1 MSTAPGRGATIE
13 DDPRAY
19 IAESRR
25 RALIEGR
32 TMPDRVDGAALFADI
47 SGFTPLTEALAGELG
62 ARRGAEELVANLN
75 RILAALIQDLHE
87 FEGDVIYFSGD
98 AITCW
103 IEGDDGS
110 RATACALA
118 MQERMTDVGLVTT
131 AGGTTVELAL
141 KVAVAVGAAR
151 RFVVGDPEEQLI
163 EVLAGGLVDDV
174 ALAESVATQGE
185 VVLDRSAVAR
195 LGDRVVLRE
204 TRALDGRE
212 FGVVDRLEVVVERTP
227 APQALEPVPDE
238 IARQWLLPTVY
249 DRLAT
254 GGGAMF
260 AELRTVYPMFI
271 RFGGID
277 YDEDPDAVARLD
289 AFIRRSQHILAAYGG
304 NLLQLTLGDKGAYLY
319 AVFGSP
325 RAHEDDAVRA
335 VSAAWDLQ
343 QTLRGRT
350 ADEQIQIGISTGR
363 VLSGTC
369 GHPLRRTFACLGDPV
384 NLAARLMS
392 KAGAGETL
400 ATGEVVAGGGERFS
414 WSELEPMRLK
424 GKSETVAAFSLS
436 AARERVTRRHERY
449 PLPMVGREEELA
461 QIDEAHRAAL
471 DGIRNVVGIMA
482 EAGLGKSRLVAEVVR
497 RMRAAGHRVVFGEAQ
512 AFGTNTSYLAWR
524 EPWHEIFGLE
534 EDPERTQ
541 IARVERTL
549 ADVNPSHVRRAPLL
563 ASLLGL
569 ELPDNEVTAAFDAKL
584 RKASLES
591 LLADVLRAEAERRPL
606 VIVLE
611 DCHWIDEASLDLFE
625 VLVRETAGLPVL
637 FIAAYR
643 PEIRDDLG
651 ARLRSVADFAQL
663 VLEELTPEAV
673 ERVVAAKIHQQ
684 YGAHVTPAGEV
695 IELIVERSG
704 GNPFYIEELIDFFR
718 LRNADLGDSSSV
730 AAVDLPDSLQS
741 LVLSRIDTLD
751 GPPRRTLKVAS
762 ILGREFIAPSLP
774 AVYPDLGTLGSV
786 GAALEL
792 LGEADLVT
800 RDRED
805 DDSWIFRHAVTRD
818 VAYES
823 IPFALRA
830 TLHEAAGAHFES
842 LDTGGFNLD
851 LVAHHYWYSENLDKK
866 IEYQR
871 RAGDA
876 AQAAYANGA
885 AIEYFERL
893 SQLVDDD
900 ERRAALL
907 KLGGVLELVGSWER
921 AETVEL
927 EALALAERSGVASAV
942 AWCEVALA
950 EVARK
955 QGRYD
960 EASGRLDR
968 AARLFGETD
977 DRAGKGRVFHL
988 GGTLAAQRGD
998 LDGARSLYEQSLK
1011 LRRELGDLAGA
1022 AAVLSN
1028 LGVVAEYSGDLEGS
1042 RHFHEQALEARTSI
1056 GDRWAIAVSNTN
1068 LGMIAVLQ
1076 KRFGA
1081 ARELFDTA
1089 MRLNSEVG
1097 DSWMVAVSHNNLGN
1111 AHRGLGDVEK
1121 ARSHYAASAEA
1132 YLAYGDRWAAAF
1144 LLEDISMLAATE
1156 NRPSVALEMLGAAD
1170 RMRQEIDT
1178 PRSEALEA
1186 ELQRWV
1192 VESSPGLDGGSDA
1205 RQRGRAMDLVA
1216 ALTAALAFCREP
1228 R

>member
-1 MSTAPGRGATIE
+1 
-13 DDPRAY
+13 
-19 IAESRR
+19 
-25 RALIEGR
+25 
-32 TMPDRVDGAALFADI
+32 MPDRVIGAALFADI

-103 IEGDDGS
+103 IDGDDGR

-118 MQERMTDVGLVTT
+118 MQERMAEVGLVTT

-141 KVAVAVGAAR
+141 KVAVAVGSAR

-163 EVLAGGLVDDV
+163 EVLAGSLVDDV
-174 ALAESVATQGE
+174 AIAESAAGQGE
-185 VVLDRSAVAR
+185 VVLDRSAVVG

-204 TRALDGRE
+204 TRTLDGRE
-212 FGVVDRLEVVVERTP
+212 FGVVDRLDTVVERAQ
-227 APQALEPVPDE
+227 APQVLEPVPEE

-254 GGGAMF
+254 GGSAMF
-260 AELRTVYPMFI
+260 AELRTVFPMFI

-277 YDEDPDAVARLD
+277 YDGDPDAAAELD
-289 AFIRRSQHILAAYGG
+289 GFIRRSQHILAAYGG

-325 RAHEDDAVRA
+325 RAYEDDALRA
-335 VSAAWDLQ
+335 VSAAWELQ
-343 QTLRGRT
+343 SSLDGRS
-350 ADEQIQIGISTGR
+350 ASEQVQIGISTGR

-400 ATGEVVAGGGERFS
+400 VTGEVVAGAGERFT
-414 WSELEPMRLK
+414 WDELEPMQLK
-424 GKSETVAAFSLS
+424 GKSATVAAFSLTG
-436 AARERVTRRHERY
+436 ARHRSVRRHERY
-449 PLPMVGREEELA
+449 PLPMVGREAELA
-461 QIDEAHRAAL
+461 FIDECHRAAL
-471 DGIRNVVGIMA
+471 DGRRNVVGIMA

-497 RMRAAGHRVVFGEAQ
+497 SMRAAGHRVVFGESQ

-524 EPWHEIFGLE
+524 EPWHTIFELDDG
-534 EDPERTQ
+534 PEWTQ
-541 IARVERTL
+541 IARVERVL
-549 ADVNPSHVRRAPLL
+549 AAVDHKHARRAPLL
-563 ASLLGL
+563 GSLLGL
-569 ELPDNEVTAAFDAKL
+569 DIPDNEVTATFDAKL

-591 LLADVLRAEAERRPL
+591 LLADALRAEAGRRPL

-611 DCHWIDEASLDLFE
+611 DCHWIDEASLDLLE

-637 FIAAYR
+637 VIAAYR
-643 PEIRDDLG
+643 PEIPDDVG
-651 ARLRSVADFAQL
+651 ARLGALADFDQL
-663 VLEELTPEAV
+663 VLEELTPHAI
-673 ERVVAAKIHQQ
+673 ERVTIAKINQQ
-684 YGAHVTPAGEV
+684 YGAHVTPAAEV
-695 IELIVERSG
+695 VELIVERSQ
-704 GNPFYIEELIDFFR
+704 GNPFYIEELVDFFH
-718 LRNADLGDSSSV
+718 LRNADISDPASV
-730 AAVDLPDSLQS
+730 DAVDLPGSLQS
-741 LVLSRIDTLD
+741 LVLSRIDTLEA
-751 GPPRRTLKVAS
+751 PPRRTLKVAS
-762 ILGREFIAPSLP
+762 VIGREFEAPALP
-774 AVYPDLGTLGSV
+774 AVYPDLGTRADV
-786 GAALEL
+786 AEALDL
-792 LGEADLVT
+792 LGHADLVT
-800 RDRED
+800 RDREE
-805 DDSWIFRHAVTRD
+805 DDSWLFRHAVTRD

-830 TLHEAAGAHFES
+830 TLHEAAGTYLES
-842 LDTGGFNLD
+842 RDQAGFNLD
-851 LVAHHYWYSENLDKK
+851 FLAHHYWHSENLPKK

-876 AQAAYANGA
+876 AKAAYANAA

-893 SQLVDDD
+893 ASLVEGE
-900 ERRAALL
+900 ERRSALL
-907 KLGGVLELVGSWER
+907 KLGEILELVGNWER

-927 EALALAERSGVASAV
+927 EALELAEGSGDASAV

-960 EASGRLDR
+960 EGADRLER
-968 AARLFGETD
+968 AGGLFDESD
-977 DRAGKGRVFHL
+977 DRAGKGRVLHL

-998 LDGARSLYEQSLK
+998 LDAARSTYERSLA
-1011 LRRELGDLAGA
+1011 LRQELGDLTGA

-1028 LGVVAEYSGDLEGS
+1028 LGVVAEYSGDLDGA
-1042 RHFHEQALEARTSI
+1042 RRFHERALEARTAI

-1076 KRFGA
+1076 ERFTE
-1081 ARELFDTA
+1081 ARDLFESA
-1089 MRLNSEVG
+1089 MGLNSEVG

-1111 AHRGLGDVEK
+1111 AHRGLGDVER
-1121 ARSHYAASAEA
+1121 AWDHYAAAAEA
-1132 YLAYGDRWAAAF
+1132 YRAYADRWAAAF
-1144 LLEDISMLAATE
+1144 LLEDIAVLAAAE
-1156 NRPSVALEMLGAAD
+1156 DRPVEALELLGAAD
-1170 RMRQEIDT
+1170 RMRTEIDT
-1178 PRSEALEA
+1178 PRSDGLEA
-1186 ELQRWV
+1186 DLRLRV
-1192 VESSPGLDGGSDA
+1192 VERSSGLVQEPAIDVRARGG
-1205 RQRGRAMDLVA
+1205 AMDFD
-1216 ALTAALAFCREP
+1216 TALASAIACCRGV